1 MRIIFIA
8 IIFLSIAFLIIQ
20 SNLNITKKHD
30 SISSSQSNCRE
41 ICGAVGATGLAT
53 GPHLDYR
60 VKINS
65 KFVNPLTL
73 KLPRGSTIPK
83 NMVANFKRFRSEMDI
98 RLVSII
104 PPTIAFV
111 ERNKEYF

>member
-41 ICGAVGATGLAT
+41 ICGAIERGETLFDIFKKYQ
-53 GPHLDYR
+53 LD
-60 VKINS
+60 IS
-65 KFVNPLTL
+65 ELL
-73 KLPRGSTIPK
+73 KLRQASAD
-83 NMVANFKRFRSEMDI
+83 VH
-98 RLVSII
+98 RLRKLY
-104 PPTIAFV
+104 PGQP
-111 ERNKEYF
+111 